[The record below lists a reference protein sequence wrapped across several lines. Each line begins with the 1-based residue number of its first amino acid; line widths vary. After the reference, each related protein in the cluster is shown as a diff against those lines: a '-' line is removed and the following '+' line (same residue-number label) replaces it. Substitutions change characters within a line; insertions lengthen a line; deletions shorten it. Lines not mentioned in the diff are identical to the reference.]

1 MAKSPTSSPGA
12 RRPAADKIGADPI
25 DQLVHL
31 SHLIGQDPRLV
42 QPGGGNTSIKE
53 GDTLLVKGSGTDLS
67 TIGREGFTRLS
78 LSRLAA
84 LREADSM
91 SDAEMMRFMASCM
104 VGEGPA
110 PSVETP
116 LHALLP
122 YRVIAHT
129 HDVATMSLTNIRD
142 AEAERLVGELFGGT
156 IVYVPYV
163 RPGFPL
169 AQAVGRM
176 DGRTGGRKDGQADSR
191 TGGRIPDDAIGMAL
205 AHHGLVVWGDDAE
218 ECHSRLV
225 EVTGRIDEFL
235 VTKRRGRTGG
245 QSDRRTADE
254 RRRMAE
260 LVLPVIRGA
269 LGKPE
274 RVILHYDDGDD
285 VLAALSDGR
294 MPELARRGMAT
305 PEHLL
310 RAGRLPVWVSFRALR
325 QDSGQAPRE
334 IDPANVGSQS
344 LSAEQLV
351 SSIRGQLIAARTEYE
366 EYHRRHASAGERPLD
381 DWAKVVLAPGLGVI
395 TAFTDKRNA
404 VTANL
409 CYRAVLETIANAE
422 TVDRFQFIPEKD
434 VFEFEHWPLERR
446 KVEEQIAKERATKLL
461 PRHVV
466 VIIGGGSGIG
476 AAAARR
482 FAEEGAHVV
491 VADLDGDMSQGVAAE
506 INGSHREQP
515 ALSEAKGG
523 DPVSRL
529 RAIGIAVD
537 VRDDA
542 SLDALFRQTVLEFGG
557 LDCLFYTAGI
567 PPRFA
572 PITEIRREDLQR
584 QLEVH
589 YLGAVSAI
597 GRAAAVMR
605 RQGLG
610 GSIVASVSK
619 AALVPGRDA
628 VAYGGSKAALLQALR
643 VAAVELGGDGIR
655 VNAINADQI
664 ETPLFLQFVRERAA
678 SRGVSEEEQLEV
690 YRSRNLMGATLI
702 PPEAVADLAV
712 LLASDRFRFTTG
724 DILTVD
730 GGLPE
735 AFPR

>member
-1 MAKSPTSSPGA
+1 VTNLQNWRGVTSW
-12 RRPAADKIGADPI
+12 DKVGSDALDR
-25 DQLVHL
+25 LVHL
-31 SHLIGQDPRLV
+31 SHLMGEDTRLV
-42 QPGGGNTSIKE
+42 QPGGGNTSSKE
-53 GDTLLVKGSGTDLS
+53 GDTLLVKGSGTDLR
-67 TIGREGFTRLS
+67 TITRDGFTRLS

-84 LREADSM
+84 LRETEAM
-91 SDAEMMRFMASCM
+91 TDAEMMRFMAGCM
-104 VGEGPA
+104 VAEGPA

-116 LHALLP
+116 LHSLLP

-129 HDVATMSLTNIRD
+129 HDVATMSLTNVRD
-142 AEAERLVGELFGGT
+142 AKAKRLVDELFDGR

-169 AQAVGRM
+169 AQMVGRM
-176 DGRTGGRKDGQADSR
+176 VGRADGRTGGQ
-191 TGGRIPDDAIGMAL
+191 IPADAIGMTL

-218 ECHSRLV
+218 ECYARLL
-225 EVTGRIDEFL
+225 EATGRMDEYL
-235 VTKRRGRTGG
+235 ERTRKERGAVSQRVRPSARPSVRR
-245 QSDRRTADE
+245 S
-254 RRRMAE
+254 AE
-260 LVLPVIRGA
+260 IAQLVLPVIRGA

-274 RVILHYDDGDD
+274 RVILHFDDSDD
-285 VLAALSDGR
+285 VLSALNVEGIQ
-294 MPELARRGMAT
+294 ELVRRGMAT

-310 RAGRLPVWVSFRALR
+310 RAGRLPLWL
-325 QDSGQAPRE
+325 E
-334 IDPANVGSQS
+334 IDAESPAAAIVES
-344 LSAEQLV
+344 V
-351 SSIRGQLIAARTEYE
+351 RGQLEAARLEYE
-366 EYHRRHASAGERPLD
+366 QYHGRNAAAGELPLD
-381 DWAKVVLAPGLGVI
+381 DWAKVVLVPGIGVV
-395 TAFTDKRNA
+395 TAFTDKRNG

-409 CYRAVLETIANAE
+409 CYRATLEAITNAE
-422 TVDRFQFIPEKD
+422 AVDRFEFIPERD
-434 VFEFEHWPLERR
+434 VYEFERWPLERR
-446 KVEEQIAKERATKLL
+446 KIEEQVAKEKATRLV
-461 PRHVV
+461 PRHVA

-491 VADLDGDMSQGVAAE
+491 VADLDGAMSEDVAREVATKFPGRAVAA
-506 INGSHREQP
+506 
-515 ALSEAKGG
+515 AA
-523 DPVSRL
+523 
-529 RAIGIAVD
+529 D
-537 VRDDA
+537 VRSDA
-542 SLDALFRQTVLEFGG
+542 SLDELFRRAVLEFGG
-557 LDCLFYTAGI
+557 LDCLFYTAGL

-572 PITEIRREDLQR
+572 SITEITREDLQR

-589 YLGAVSAI
+589 YLGAVAAI
-597 GRAAAVMR
+597 GRAAAIMR

-664 ETPLFLQFVRERAA
+664 ETPLFLQFVRERAG
-678 SRGVSEEEQLEV
+678 SRGVTMEEQLAV

-712 LLASDRFRFTTG
+712 LLASDRFRYTTG

>member
-1 MAKSPTSSPGA
+1 MPVSNSPSQRSSGWV
-12 RRPAADKIGADPI
+12 AASDPL

-31 SHLIGQDPRLV
+31 SHLMGHDVRLV
-42 QPGGGNTSIKE
+42 QPGGGNTSLKE
-53 GDTLLVKGSGTDLS
+53 GDTLLVKGSGTDLR
-67 TIGREGFTRLS
+67 TITRDGFTRLS
-78 LSRLAA
+78 LGRLAA
-84 LREADSM
+84 LRDAEAM
-91 SDAEMMRFMASCM
+91 SDPEMMRFMAGCM
-104 VGEGPA
+104 VAEGPA

-122 YRVIAHT
+122 YQVIAHT

-142 AEAERLVGELFGGT
+142 AQAERLVAELFGKR

-176 DGRTGGRKDGQADSR
+176 A
-191 TGGRIPDDAIGMAL
+191 GRIPAEAIGLTL
-205 AHHGLVVWGDDAE
+205 AHHGLVVWGDNAE
-218 ECHSRLV
+218 ECHARLL
-225 EVTGRIDEFL
+225 EVTGRIDEYL
-235 VTKRRGRTGG
+235 AARRRERSFVQSVRSG
-245 QSDRRTADE
+245 QVRPPASASGPNAE
-254 RRRMAE
+254 RRRLAE
-260 LVLPVIRGA
+260 LVLPVIRGS
-269 LGKPE
+269 LSRPD
-274 RVILHYDDGDD
+274 RVILHYDDSDD
-285 VLAALSDGR
+285 LLATLGAER
-294 MPELARRGMAT
+294 MPDLVGRGMAT

-310 RAGRLPVWVSFRALR
+310 RAGRLPVFLDLVPEKGASSRAER
-325 QDSGQAPRE
+325 GTY
-334 IDPANVGSQS
+334 QS
-344 LSAEQLV
+344 SDGLISSVRTQLA
-351 SSIRGQLIAARTEYE
+351 AARAEYE
-366 EYHRRHASAGERPLD
+366 AYHKRNAGGGERPLD

-395 TAFTDKRNA
+395 TAFSDKRNA

-409 CYRAVLETIANAE
+409 CYRASLEAIVNAE
-422 TVDRFQFIPEKD
+422 AVDRFQFIPEKD

-446 KVEEQIAKERATKLL
+446 KIEEQIAKERATKLL

-476 AAAARR
+476 KAAARR

-491 VADLDGDMSQGVAAE
+491 VADLDGATSEGVAKEVAASFP
-506 INGSHREQP
+506 G
-515 ALSEAKGG
+515 
-523 DPVSRL
+523 
-529 RAIGIAVD
+529 RAISAVAD
-537 VRDDA
+537 VTSDA
-542 SLDALFRQTVLEFGG
+542 SLNGLFRQTVLEFGG
-557 LDCLFYTAGI
+557 LDCLFYTAGM

-589 YLGAVSAI
+589 YLGAVQAI
-597 GRAAAVMR
+597 GRAAEIMR

-678 SRGVSEEEQLEV
+678 SRGVTMEEQLAV

-702 PPEAVADLAV
+702 PPEAVADIAV
-712 LLASDRFRFTTG
+712 LLASERFRFTTG